1 MEGIA
6 VEHFT
11 TSIDIGNNDEKSELH
26 LYISDDNKQDSCDSH
41 AHITHLF
48 KKNRTRKIV
57 SAF

>member
-11 TSIDIGNNDEKSELH
+11 TSIDIGNSDEKSELH

-48 KKNRTRKIV
+48 KKK
-57 SAF
+57 